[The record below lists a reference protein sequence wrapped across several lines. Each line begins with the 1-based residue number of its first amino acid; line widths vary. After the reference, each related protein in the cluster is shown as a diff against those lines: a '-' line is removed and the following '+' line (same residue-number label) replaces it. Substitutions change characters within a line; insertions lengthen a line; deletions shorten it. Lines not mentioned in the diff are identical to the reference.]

1 MANIPRAACADA
13 LRRRWSS
20 ALDRQQL
27 TVLLQLLHSPSRLGL
42 LARFPCHRLPFGSSR
57 ATPWRCLA
65 PGALGRGRGLG
76 HGQGVSPRGAPPR
89 VASTHAV
96 PQIDRQGRAGQG
108 RAGGPSR
115 HAAKARDWPPIAF
128 TRTRT
133 VARRKRNWREKRRKK
148 AFVIDHTRIKCI
160 WRRGH
165 NAAPR
170 PTKMKRSRDRGI
182 SANATNTRGTLANA
196 WEAGNNSPLP
206 RLAPTSRLG

>member
-1 MANIPRAACADA
+1 MVQRPRPPTTHCPAPAAPLTISTRPPRSLPMSSPSFRLVQGHPMALPSSWGPGAWTGTRPWPRGFPAGRPAPCCVDPC
-13 LRRRWSS
+13 S
-20 ALDRQQL
+20 ATDRQA
-27 TVLLQLLHSPSRLGL
+27 GE
-42 LARFPCHRLPFGSSR
+42 
-57 ATPWRCLA
+57 
-65 PGALGRGRGLG
+65 
-76 HGQGVSPRGAPPR
+76 
-89 VASTHAV
+89 
-96 PQIDRQGRAGQG
+96 GRAGQG

-206 RLAPTSRLG
+206 RLAPGLRPG